1 MSSGPHGLEV
11 GSPGLI
17 WREWVSPPRHVLQLK
32 TATVPELDRGAQQ
45 WQAKDVLAV
54 GASLTPARQVRPG
67 CRTSVSASLG
77 LRAGRLLAAA
87 VGCRFA
93 HSTPAGLVRRRRKT
107 ITCPG
112 QRGPADRDDEG
123 SRNLEVPGRH
133 ENDLAGD

>member
-77 LRAGRLLAAA
+77 LP
-87 VGCRFA
+87 GCTDRQ
-93 HSTPAGLVRRRRKT
+93 SVLGL
-107 ITCPG
+107 PG
-112 QRGPADRDDEG
+112 GPNGPA
-123 SRNLEVPGRH
+123 SC
-133 ENDLAGD
+133 